1 MTGAT
6 STADKNGFQAS
17 AWHFA
22 ALLAGNAA
30 LAIGPWFVRLADTGP
45 VSVGFWRMLLPLPI
59 LLFLASRET
68 SSQPLNRR
76 QAAWI
81 MFAGVAFAL
90 DLAAWHL
97 GIERTR
103 LGNSVLLA
111 NSGSLFLMIWGLVEL
126 RRLPHRYE
134 TTAIFA
140 AIAGGAILLGR
151 SFEISPRTLAGD
163 LLCLT
168 AGFFYVLYL
177 IPAQKV
183 RVGLGQWTVL
193 TLVSMAAA
201 PVLLMIALF
210 SREPL
215 FPGAAGWG
223 PIVAVAI
230 TGQLIGQALIV
241 YSLKNFPP
249 LIIGC
254 ALLSQP
260 ALAALVGFLAFGE
273 VLVPLDFVGMGLV
286 GAALVIART
295 QPRQRTPIEKP

>member
-1 MTGAT
+1 MSGAT
-6 STADKNGFQAS
+6 STADKNGYQAS
-17 AWHFA
+17 AWHFV

-59 LLFLASRET
+59 LLLLARRER
-68 SSQPLNRR
+68 SEAPLDMKR
-76 QAAWI
+76 AGWI
-81 MFAGVAFAL
+81 VFAGIAFAL

-111 NSGSLFLMIWGLVEL
+111 NSGSLFLMVWGLVQL
-126 RRLPHRYE
+126 RRMPHRNE
-134 TTAIFA
+134 SVAIFA
-140 AIAGGAILLGR
+140 ALTGVAILLGR
-151 SFEISPRTLAGD
+151 SFEISPRTLLGD
-163 LLCLT
+163 VLCLA

-183 RVGLGQWTVL
+183 REGLGQWTVL
-193 TLVSMAAA
+193 SLVSMAAA
-201 PVLLMIALF
+201 PVLFVIAY
-210 SREPL
+210 RVGEPIL
-215 FPGAAGWG
+215 PGPVGWA
-223 PIVAVAI
+223 PVVAMAI

-249 LIIGC
+249 LIIGF
-254 ALLSQP
+254 ALLTQP

-273 VLVPLDFVGMGLV
+273 VLMPLDFLGMALV
-286 GAALVIART
+286 AAALLVART
-295 QPRQRTPIEKP
+295 TPRQRAPTGTP

>member
-6 STADKNGFQAS
+6 SSADKNGFQAN

-59 LLFLASRET
+59 LLYLARREF
-68 SSQPLNRR
+68 SEERLDARR
-76 QAAWI
+76 AGWI
-81 MFAGVAFAL
+81 IFAGVAFAL

-111 NSGSLFLMIWGLVEL
+111 NSGSLFLMVWGMIQL
-126 RRLPHRYE
+126 RRLPYGNE
-134 TTAIFA
+134 TAAIFA
-140 AIAGGAILLGR
+140 ALAGGAILLGR

-163 LLCLT
+163 LLCLA

-183 RVGLGQWTVL
+183 REGLGQWTVL
-193 TLVSMAAA
+193 SLVSMAAA
-201 PVLLMIALF
+201 PVLLAIAVA
-210 SREPL
+210 SGEPV
-215 FPGAAGWG
+215 FPGTAGWG
-223 PIVAVAI
+223 PVVAMAI

-273 VLVPLDFVGMGLV
+273 VLVTLDFLGMALV
-286 GAALVIART
+286 GAALLIART
-295 QPRQRTPIEKP
+295 TPRQRAT

>member
-1 MTGAT
+1 MSSATGP
-6 STADKNGFQAS
+6 ADKNAFQAS

-45 VSVGFWRMLLPLPI
+45 IAVGFWRMLLPLPI
-59 LLFLASRET
+59 LLLLARRET
-68 SSQPLNRR
+68 AKAPLDRR
-76 QAAWI
+76 RAAWI

-111 NSGSLFLMIWGLVEL
+111 NSGSLFLMVWGLVEL
-126 RRLPHRYE
+126 RRLPHRNE
-134 TTAIFA
+134 SA
-140 AIAGGAILLGR
+140 AIIAALAGGAILLGR

-163 LLCLT
+163 LLCLA

-183 RVGLGQWTVL
+183 REGLGQWTVL

-201 PVLLMIALF
+201 PVLLVLALA
-210 SREPL
+210 SGEPVL
-215 FPGAAGWG
+215 PGAAGWG
-223 PIVAVAI
+223 PVVAMAI

-273 VLVPLDFVGMGLV
+273 MLVPLDFLGMGLV
-286 GAALVIART
+286 GAALLIART
-295 QPRQRTPIEKP
+295 TPRQRTSIGKP